1 LRSSRFKYIMH
12 EVKKMNFV
20 DHLYYDLTSDPQEQN
35 SLELSPKKLHK
46 MFNQILFLIEEG
58 KRVDT
63 FQRGKKIDEDTLETL
78 KALGYIK

>member
-1 LRSSRFKYIMH
+1 
-12 EVKKMNFV
+12 
-20 DHLYYDLTSDPQEQN
+20 
-35 SLELSPKKLHK
+35 

>member
-1 LRSSRFKYIMH
+1 MRSSGYKYIMH

-20 DHLYYDLTSDPQEQN
+20 DHLYFDLTSDPQEQN
-35 SLELSPKKLHK
+35 SLKLTPEK
-46 MFNQILFLIEEG
+46 LREMFNQILFLIEEG

-63 FQRGKKIDEDTLETL
+63 FQRGKKIDEDTLEIL